1 MVHACNTSSVE
12 SGQSHLAHACNSSI
26 VESETLRILK
36 FIDQIYSS
44 LCNWDLGTSKWFYL
58 QSTKYGSWEQHRRSN
73 SNPLWRCAHTHSHTD
88 KHTPHRHSQ
97 THLSIL
103 QLKLSHFTIIKQVK
117 KLKQKN
123 FQIRNTCINF
133 SIIQLS
139 PSNLSVFK
147 VASSIGAVM
156 GSRNFDALFLFPI
169 SGSPDFSE
177 CGRGYALVVLRPE
190 Q

>member
-1 MVHACNTSSVE
+1 ME
-12 SGQSHLAHACNSSI
+12 
-26 VESETLRILK
+26 
-36 FIDQIYSS
+36 
-44 LCNWDLGTSKWFYL
+44 
-58 QSTKYGSWEQHRRSN
+58 
-73 SNPLWRCAHTHSHTD
+73 
-88 KHTPHRHSQ
+88 
-97 THLSIL
+97 
-103 QLKLSHFTIIKQVK
+103 LSHFTIIKQVK

-156 GSRNFDALFLFPI
+156 GSTNFDTLFLFPI